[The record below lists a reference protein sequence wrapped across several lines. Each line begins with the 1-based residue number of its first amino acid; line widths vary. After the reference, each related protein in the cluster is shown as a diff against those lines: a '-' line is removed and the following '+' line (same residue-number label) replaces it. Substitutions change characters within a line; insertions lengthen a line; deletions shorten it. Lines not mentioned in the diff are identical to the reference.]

1 MVRPQPTPHL
11 VEKSGYILSV
21 QEYLGKWEAAERKMQ
36 TSVTNEST
44 PQQKRG
50 EHSFSH
56 FLFKVSQTCSV
67 SSPVCSES
75 QEGLSLKSKELGKLP
90 QWKESGF
97 LSIAAQH

>member
-1 MVRPQPTPHL
+1 
-11 VEKSGYILSV
+11 
-21 QEYLGKWEAAERKMQ
+21 MQ

-56 FLFKVSQTCSV
+56 FLFKVSQTRSD

-97 LSIAAQH
+97 LSIAAQHEQRKFSHFEDIPLKNSSENLDTAKVHNFTV